1 MRCPVFAFG
10 LLLGLSQADAQ
21 TYAQYLIDLADQVA
35 HTYVR
40 PVSQADLLAAA
51 LTGLS
56 EAVQAP
62 VPANLK
68 ADLQSAGTPK
78 DLQALITR
86 LRAAL
91 NDAPLLKEP
100 NGLLLSCS
108 AMTKKLD
115 PYSGVV
121 KNEELAHGNGI
132 EQNYGVG
139 IELCDNPGVGPLLIK
154 SVTPGS
160 PAQRAGLRPG
170 DEIKRIGNHEA
181 ARTTSFQAGVQLNGV
196 RRAEMVTVGY
206 ATGDDHSVRLVI
218 ARH

>member
-1 MRCPVFAFG
+1 MRWPVFAFG
-10 LLLGLSQADAQ
+10 LLLGLTQADAQ

-51 LTGLS
+51 LTGLY

-68 ADLQSAGTPK
+68 ADLQT
-78 DLQALITR
+78 
-86 LRAAL
+86 AAT
-91 NDAPLLKEP
+91 P

-108 AMTKKLD
+108 AMTKTLD

-139 IELCDNPGVGPLLIK
+139 IELCNNLGVGPLLIK
-154 SVTPGS
+154 SVIPGS
-160 PAQRAGLRPG
+160 PAQRAGLRP
-170 DEIKRIGNHEA
+170 
-181 ARTTSFQAGVQLNGV
+181 
-196 RRAEMVTVGY
+196 
-206 ATGDDHSVRLVI
+206 
-218 ARH
+218 